1 VKRQMLN
8 TDFDMKEPRG
18 WPGTALQVPM
28 LDGEGGSTY
37 MDCADAQGSNT
48 LLRVIKASEE
58 NFRSMGRYRYVPV
71 WNLELP
77 VQLISY
83 VCRALP

>member
-1 VKRQMLN
+1 MLN

-37 MDCADAQGSNT
+37 MDCAGAQGSNT
-48 LLRVIKASEE
+48 ATPGNQSERGK
-58 NFRSMGRYRYVPV
+58 FPPDGA
-71 WNLELP
+71 
-77 VQLISY
+77 I
-83 VCRALP
+83 